1 MITSA
6 ISGSVELLKAL
17 KAAISPAYDAREA
30 ENISVIL
37 IEYFFEMSKTQII
50 MDPPFT
56 TLDDEILDN
65 LNECVNRLLQHEPIQ
80 HILGETEFY
89 GLPFYVNEDVLVPR
103 PETEELVAWILEDH
117 QTNENLR
124 LIDLG
129 TGSGC
134 IPIAIKKDLKKADIS
149 GLDLSHNALDVAK
162 DNADLNEVKVYW
174 IQDDILNFSYK
185 VDKPYDVIVSN
196 PPYITLAE
204 KEQMDKNVVDYDP
217 ELALFVFDEDPL
229 LFYKK
234 IADYANEHLKI
245 GGCLYFEINEAFG
258 QETVVMLEEKG
269 FENIILKQDLNGKD
283 RMVRACKK

>member
-50 MDPPFT
+50 MDAPFT

-103 PETEELVAWILEDH
+103 PETEELVAWVLEDH
-117 QTNENLR
+117 QTNDNLR

-134 IPIAIKKDLKKADIS
+134 IPIAIKNHLKKADIS

-269 FENIILKQDLNGKD
+269 FENILLKQDLNGKD